1 MTIWQLLGAIGI
13 SFAGCA
19 LLLDWDWK
27 RKLFETHQERMAR
40 DPKYRDKE
48 LKRRLRNTPW
58 LIPGNKSWH
67 EMEKEREGEQ

>member
-48 LKRRLRNTPW
+48 LRHVRERWAHWYRL
-58 LIPGNKSWH
+58 KA
-67 EMEKEREGEQ
+67 EEAEREGKQ

>member
-48 LKRRLRNTPW
+48 LRHVRERRAHWYRL
-58 LIPGNKSWH
+58 KA
-67 EMEKEREGEQ
+67 EEAEREGRK

>member
-40 DPKYRDKE
+40 DPKYRDQE
-48 LKRRLRNTPW
+48 LRPVRERLAHWYR
-58 LIPGNKSWH
+58 LKA
-67 EMEKEREGEQ
+67 EEEAEREGRK